1 MDDKSRFECDFFW
14 CLDPIDGTRS
24 YISGKPEYTI
34 SLALINNFQPILGI
48 IYNPTTNEYFHA
60 EKNKGAFCNNRQIKV
75 NSKTNY
81 EVCSLAISSSEMNIL
96 KSYNFFNSK
105 DVKKIGSIAYKIALV
120 AKGNI
125 DIAISL
131 TKKNDWDLAAADL
144 LIREAHGKIMQT
156 NGEKIIYNTQ
166 NLNINSVMAANV
178 DIILDLKKK
187 FNQFI
192 MNTQVSTK
200 QILKR
205 LFNSYIK
212 KHYIKIFISIIC
224 MVIVAAATA
233 TNAWLMQPVLDD
245 IFINKNKDY
254 IIIIPV
260 VILLIAFV
268 KGIASYFQSVLMSF
282 VGYKIVADLQ
292 RHMLTTLL
300 KCDLSFFN
308 TTNSGT
314 LVSRF
319 LADVGALSRG
329 VHNVIINIVK
339 DSLTFIFLLGVMFH
353 HDPKLATITLLI
365 FPLAIYPISK
375 DRKKIK
381 KNFEKY
387 SSRFWF
393 TNQKTH

>member
-1 MDDKSRFECDFFW
+1 MQTLKLIIFYSIFLKKKTPNFGWLSEESLDDKSRFECDFFW

-34 SLALINNFQPILGI
+34 SLALINNFQPVLGI

-144 LIREAHGKIMQT
+144 LIREAHGTIMQT

-166 NLNINSVMAANV
+166 NLSINSVMAANV

-187 FNQFI
+187 FN
-192 MNTQVSTK
+192 
-200 QILKR
+200 
-205 LFNSYIK
+205 
-212 KHYIKIFISIIC
+212 
-224 MVIVAAATA
+224 
-233 TNAWLMQPVLDD
+233 
-245 IFINKNKDY
+245 
-254 IIIIPV
+254 
-260 VILLIAFV
+260 
-268 KGIASYFQSVLMSF
+268 
-282 VGYKIVADLQ
+282 
-292 RHMLTTLL
+292 
-300 KCDLSFFN
+300 
-308 TTNSGT
+308 
-314 LVSRF
+314 
-319 LADVGALSRG
+319 
-329 VHNVIINIVK
+329 
-339 DSLTFIFLLGVMFH
+339 
-353 HDPKLATITLLI
+353 
-365 FPLAIYPISK
+365 
-375 DRKKIK
+375 
-381 KNFEKY
+381 
-387 SSRFWF
+387 SS
-393 TNQKTH
+393 

>member
-1 MDDKSRFECDFFW
+1 MKKLFREELKKIAKYAIEEAGQIALSLQTKLQIKYKSENQPVTNADIEINNFLFNFFKKNTPNFGWLSEESLDDKSRLNSEFFW

-166 NLNINSVMAANV
+166 NLSINSVMAANV

-187 FNQFI
+187 FN
-192 MNTQVSTK
+192 
-200 QILKR
+200 
-205 LFNSYIK
+205 
-212 KHYIKIFISIIC
+212 
-224 MVIVAAATA
+224 
-233 TNAWLMQPVLDD
+233 
-245 IFINKNKDY
+245 
-254 IIIIPV
+254 
-260 VILLIAFV
+260 
-268 KGIASYFQSVLMSF
+268 
-282 VGYKIVADLQ
+282 
-292 RHMLTTLL
+292 
-300 KCDLSFFN
+300 
-308 TTNSGT
+308 
-314 LVSRF
+314 
-319 LADVGALSRG
+319 
-329 VHNVIINIVK
+329 
-339 DSLTFIFLLGVMFH
+339 
-353 HDPKLATITLLI
+353 
-365 FPLAIYPISK
+365 
-375 DRKKIK
+375 
-381 KNFEKY
+381 
-387 SSRFWF
+387 SS
-393 TNQKTH
+393 